1 MLEET
6 DKDIPSIAKV
16 RKQNSFEKKTLK
28 SQFSYVPSV
37 VYEKV
42 LTIFCYDN
50 FQGIGSALDED
61 SLLRVIEEFHIWQS
75 HPVVLDIEMDD
86 DCQRGM
92 FRAYHV
98 ITSLMHY
105 KASSFAN
112 KGTQGYS

>member
-50 FQGIGSALDED
+50 F
-61 SLLRVIEEFHIWQS
+61 
-75 HPVVLDIEMDD
+75 
-86 DCQRGM
+86 
-92 FRAYHV
+92 
-98 ITSLMHY
+98 
-105 KASSFAN
+105 
-112 KGTQGYS
+112 

>member
-1 MLEET
+1 M
-6 DKDIPSIAKV
+6 
-16 RKQNSFEKKTLK
+16 
-28 SQFSYVPSV
+28 
-37 VYEKV
+37 
-42 LTIFCYDN
+42 
-50 FQGIGSALDED
+50 
-61 SLLRVIEEFHIWQS
+61 IEEFHIWQS

-112 KGTQGYS
+112 KGIKS